1 METDFIVTDIKRVI
15 MVGKD
20 EYPEQITT
28 FKHDLQ
34 SNELIFNFSGHS
46 TVYFNGKELDN
57 ASGNVRFLP
66 KGRVTQY
73 EVFRHERGECIDIFF
88 NTDRPISDVAFVI
101 NAVGN
106 EKLSSLFKRIF
117 AVWVSKEQG
126 YYFEAMSLLY
136 RIFSEIKKEHR
147 SPKRH
152 SDKIAPAISLIHTEF
167 LKKEQHDKKCAI
179 LCYHEELALLENKNV
194 IDVGASGDLEAQ
206 AQALF
211 TALRDADL
219 LGIDVIY
226 AHLPPK
232 DGLGL
237 ALYNRM
243 IRAAAHTVI
252 KV

>member
-1 METDFIVTDIKRVI
+1 MIIDGGSCEIGLESTIVKLNGNSATLLRP
-15 MVGKD
+15 GA
-20 EYPEQITT
+20 ITA
-28 FKHDLQ
+28 DALRCVCD
-34 SNELIFNFSGHS
+34 SVE
-46 TVYFNGKELDN
+46 
-57 ASGNVRFLP
+57 
-66 KGRVTQY
+66 
-73 EVFRHERGECIDIFF
+73 
-88 NTDRPISDVAFVI
+88 
-101 NAVGN
+101 
-106 EKLSSLFKRIF
+106 
-117 AVWVSKEQG
+117 
-126 YYFEAMSLLY
+126 
-136 RIFSEIKKEHR
+136 
-147 SPKRH
+147 
-152 SDKIAPAISLIHTEF
+152 IAPAVLEQLKADERPLSPGMKYKHYAPSVPLILLDGENDRVTEF
-167 LKKEQHDKKCAI
+167 LKKEQRDKKCAI